1 MRARRCHRRVQRAR
15 LAGRAPRR
23 PACARAAPRVGV
35 ATRTRDASLPRSPAR
50 VPTLPCVARVCACSG
65 PLRTARQLVA
75 SGGVGAL
82 WRGLGPTVARVFF
95 GAGIYF
101 SSIHAIS
108 DALKGR
114 ATGPPGGGGGGGAA
128 ALPPYVL
135 SDSARTFVAGFSA
148 RTLAAALLSPVAVV
162 KTRMEWTPRAGLP
175 YRSTL
180 GGVAHIARTEGV
192 SALYSGLIPT
202 LVRDSPFSGLY
213 FTIYS
218 QLKAL

>member
-1 MRARRCHRRVQRAR
+1 M
-15 LAGRAPRR
+15 
-23 PACARAAPRVGV
+23 
-35 ATRTRDASLPRSPAR
+35 S
-50 VPTLPCVARVCACSG
+50 
-65 PLRTARQLVA
+65 
-75 SGGVGAL
+75 AL

-108 DALKGR
+108 DALKG
-114 ATGPPGGGGGGGAA
+114 GGDTGGGAGTAAAGAPA
-128 ALPPYVL
+128 AL
-135 SDSARTFVAGFSA
+135 SDTARTFVAGFSA

-180 GGVAHIARTEGV
+180 GGVVHIARAEGV
-192 SALYSGLIPT
+192 AALYSGLIPT

-218 QLKAL
+218 RLKAL